1 MPRTWQHYAG
11 KYVKPV
17 FLLFTFSLILS
28 LLGCATP
35 DQPTHPYLI
44 LYAFDTEGEQLAR
57 QMSVQ
62 STEEHLGR
70 KVRVGQLA
78 GKEVV
83 LVESGVGM
91 TNAAMMTQSM
101 IDQYHPQAVIM
112 TGIAGAIDDT
122 VDIGDIVVC
131 AEWIQ
136 HDYGYEGSDGF
147 EHSELSVYDPSDDSI
162 VQMVSFPADS
172 NLLSRVKA
180 IRAAEL
186 NMDKIGSR
194 QPELIVGGIGVS
206 GNTFIDSKEKRER
219 LAEEFCA
226 LIVDMES
233 AAVAHVCSANHVPFV
248 VFRSAS
254 DLAGGSGSETA
265 MKELDVFFKIAA
277 NNSSKVVIEF
287 LKEL

>member
-1 MPRTWQHYAG
+1 MRSSGFHFPSRYA
-11 KYVKPV
+11 KSVV
-17 FLLFTFSLILS
+17 LLLTASLILS
-28 LLGCATP
+28 QCGCGSENSSP
-35 DQPTHPYLI
+35 QPYLI
-44 LYAFDTEGEQLAR
+44 LYAFDAEGEQLA
-57 QMSVQ
+57 QDMSVQ
-62 STEEHLGR
+62 NTKEHLGR
-70 KVRVGQLA
+70 TVRVGQLA
-78 GKEVV
+78 GQDVV

-112 TGIAGAIDDT
+112 TGIAGAVDDT

-147 EHSELSVYDPSDDSI
+147 EHSELSAYDPSNDSI
-162 VQMVSFPADS
+162 VQMISFPADI
-172 NLLSRVKA
+172 NLLSRVKS
-180 IRAAEL
+180 IRATEL

-194 QPELIVGGIGVS
+194 QPELIIGGIGVS
-206 GNTFIDSKEKRER
+206 GNTFIDSKQKRER
-219 LAEEFCA
+219 LAETFCA

-233 AAVAHVCSANHVPFV
+233 AAVAHVCSANNVPFII
-248 VFRSAS
+248 FRSAS

-265 MKELDVFFKIAA
+265 EKELEAFFKIAA
-277 NNSSKVVIEF
+277 NNSSQVVMRL

>member
-1 MPRTWQHYAG
+1 MRSTGFHFPSRYA
-11 KYVKPV
+11 KSV
-17 FLLFTFSLILS
+17 LLLLTASLILS
-28 LLGCATP
+28 QFGCGGEKSSP
-35 DQPTHPYLI
+35 QPYLI
-44 LYAFDTEGEQLAR
+44 LYAFDAEGEQLA
-57 QMSVQ
+57 QHMSVQ
-62 STEEHLGR
+62 STKEHLGR
-70 KVRVGQLA
+70 TARVGRLA
-78 GKEVV
+78 GQDVV
-83 LVESGVGM
+83 LVESGIGM

-131 AEWIQ
+131 SEWIQ

-147 EHSELSVYDPSDDSI
+147 EHSELSAYDPSNDSI
-162 VQMVSFPADS
+162 AQVVSFSADS
-172 NLLSRVKA
+172 SLLSTVKA

-186 NMDKIGSR
+186 NMDKIGAR
-194 QPELIVGGIGVS
+194 LPELLVGGVGVS
-206 GNTFIDSKEKRER
+206 GNSFIDSKEKRGW
-219 LAEEFCA
+219 LAKEFGA

-233 AAVAHVCSANHVPFV
+233 AAVAHVCSANNVPFV

-265 MKELDVFFKIAA
+265 DKELAAFFKIAA
-277 NNSSKVVIEF
+277 NNSSQVVIKL

>member
-1 MPRTWQHYAG
+1 MRRSGFHFPSRYA
-11 KYVKPV
+11 KSVV
-17 FLLFTFSLILS
+17 LLLTAVLIL
-28 LLGCATP
+28 LQCACRGEKSSP
-35 DQPTHPYLI
+35 QPYLI
-44 LYAFDTEGEQLAR
+44 LYAFDAEGEQLA
-57 QMSVQ
+57 QHMSVQ

-78 GKEVV
+78 GKDVV

-131 AEWIQ
+131 VEWIQ
-136 HDYGYEGSDGF
+136 HDYGYEGSNGF
-147 EHSELSVYDPSDDSI
+147 EHSELSAYDPSTDSI
-162 VQMVSFPADS
+162 VQAISFPADS
-172 NLLSRVKA
+172 NLLSAVKA

-206 GNTFIDSKEKRER
+206 GNSFIDSKEKRER
-219 LAEEFCA
+219 LTAEFCA
-226 LIVDMES
+226 FIVDMES
-233 AAVAHVCSANHVPFV
+233 AAVAHVCSANNVPFV

-265 MKELDVFFKIAA
+265 EKELEAFFKIAA
-277 NNSSKVVIEF
+277 NNSSEVVMSL